1 MTQNSTAA
9 GHTTGLQRK
18 SNSWLSRHPAAL
30 LGCAFVAVPV
40 LLDSVLGIAYADNSA
55 GTGVVASPLA
65 SEIVSFNARRLN
77 LGGRLGPIGSDSGS
91 FDSSARTTLNF
102 GFDVRPGLKILES
115 ARERKS
121 SPSRGDRLLPYNLTA
136 SDLDKLAAPSSLSAA
151 PSQTSAGSTPAPV
164 PAPSPTPAAA
174 PASGGGDAHHESF
187 TLGGQM
193 FLSNAAA
200 APMTTSAS
208 AGLNMASDASANPSA
223 PGFLGEDA
231 AHEAYNQNLAYTG
244 NNVSLT
250 ASIAKIGRNFA
261 DDGLYTPTL
270 GGTDQT
276 NDATASGLMNR
287 RGQDEQTMALSLGAA
302 QRTGQFTFNMD
313 DLTDKVND
321 HRTNL
326 QTLGYT
332 WGSLSKTQFS
342 FLSSSSRDLIGHSHN
357 DNQAFAL
364 NQALGKTLSL
374 QMGHVIQSQGVAGAL
389 TSTTD
394 NLHMA
399 LSPDK
404 RMGLGGDF
412 IEKIASDTFGGSDR
426 AMNFN
431 LHRTMGG
438 MTLGLL
444 YGDEQ
449 RKSVGSLGGTASLA
463 SINTIGYNAT
473 KQISKVFS
481 VDTNWQTVHD
491 TSQSKGRRH
500 LATETTHFNYNP
512 FKSVT
517 LLDQYTTNSGINNRL
532 MSANYALPIKA
543 LAPLGFGAV
552 TVSATSTQTS
562 GINCEMNQAS
572 TQTQKLALD
581 TTLPRRVGLAG
592 LLPSFLG
599 GDTTVH
605 VEFGTARIDDFKN
618 SSGQLSH
625 GENANVQGMKFGG
638 SLAFW
643 KSSHWGYGYALQTPT
658 NTGASKLP
666 DAYEYDFSAP
676 ISKLTMT
683 VYDHDQIDQGG
694 GNYKHATDRHLS
706 LGGALTSTLN
716 LTFDTGESR
725 DYTLSNPSHTHMMGI
740 HLSGKHGA
748 MQNLDFKLQRQLE
761 SETHNGRNNQ
771 TIYGLN
777 FNLPKTDTHHL
788 SLNCAVTDN
797 KYINRPASTGKM
809 TATVGFDFAQQF

>member
-1 MTQNSTAA
+1 M
-9 GHTTGLQRK
+9 
-18 SNSWLSRHPAAL
+18 
-30 LGCAFVAVPV
+30 
-40 LLDSVLGIAYADNSA
+40 
-55 GTGVVASPLA
+55 
-65 SEIVSFNARRLN
+65 
-77 LGGRLGPIGSDSGS
+77 
-91 FDSSARTTLNF
+91 
-102 GFDVRPGLKILES
+102 
-115 ARERKS
+115 
-121 SPSRGDRLLPYNLTA
+121 
-136 SDLDKLAAPSSLSAA
+136 
-151 PSQTSAGSTPAPV
+151 
-164 PAPSPTPAAA
+164 
-174 PASGGGDAHHESF
+174 ASGAS
-187 TLGGQM
+187 
-193 FLSNAAA
+193 SNA
-200 APMTTSAS
+200 
-208 AGLNMASDASANPSA
+208 SA

-231 AHEAYNQNLAYTG
+231 AHEAYNQNLAYSG

-270 GGTDQT
+270 GGSDQT
-276 NDATASGLMNR
+276 NDAAASGLMNR
-287 RGQDEQTMALSLGAA
+287 RGQDEQTMGLNLGAA
-302 QRTGQFTFNMD
+302 QRTGQFTFNRD

-321 HRTNL
+321 HRTSS
-326 QTLGYT
+326 QSLGYT

-374 QMGHVIQSQGVAGAL
+374 QMGHVIQSQGAAGAL
-389 TSTTD
+389 KSTTD

-412 IEKIASDTFGGSDR
+412 IEKIANDTFGGSDR

-438 MTLGLL
+438 LTLGVL

-449 RKSVGSLGGTASLA
+449 RKSVGSLGAKASAA
-463 SINTIGYNAT
+463 SIRTLGYSAS

-481 VDTNWQTVHD
+481 VDTNWQTVGD
-491 TSQSKGRRH
+491 SSQSKGRRH
-500 LATETTHFNYNP
+500 LATETTHFSYNP
-512 FKSVT
+512 FKTVT
-517 LLDQYTTNSGINNRL
+517 LLDQYTTSNGINNRL

-552 TVSATSTQTS
+552 IVSATNTQTS

-605 VEFGTARIDDFKN
+605 IEFGTARIDDFKN

-643 KSSHWGYGYALQTPT
+643 KAAHWGYGYALQTPT
-658 NTGASKLP
+658 NAGATTKLP
-666 DAYEYDFSAP
+666 DAHEYDFSAP

-725 DYTLSNPSHTHMMGI
+725 DYTLSNPSHTHMMGV

-771 TIYGLN
+771 TVYGLN
-777 FNLPKTDTHHL
+777 FNLPKTDTRHL
-788 SLNCAVTDN
+788 SLSCAVTDN